1 LERNGNGDSASTKIR
16 AFTEDSACELC
27 GPKPLLDQEEP
38 GHYCWS
44 SPQARK
50 FAEELVVSSEQ
61 NWRALLAER
70 DLEIRRL
77 KVSQGRTFQ
86 ELTALGAVGGG
97 AAYRFEELVAIRDGA
112 APAATVPPLVFV
124 HLPKAGG
131 TTLNHILMKNY
142 RFRCDA
148 YGPDFFPRYYPDEFV
163 SLVQPPGHDDTKRPA
178 FFTGHIDLAN
188 ELLRYMPVRYVAIT
202 MLRDPVERIVS
213 HFRHHST
220 REDTPLHAEIR
231 AGLKL
236 PDYFRRF
243 QGALPPQYAVLSPD
257 KPNASDALS
266 NLESRISLFGL
277 QGRFGEF
284 AAMLGSLAGLPDISY
299 RPLNVTGQNAVDP
312 TQGQID
318 ELRSLLA
325 EDLIFY
331 DGACQLYH
339 SRMQAMTEP
348 CAAHPWTRFYAA

>member
-1 LERNGNGDSASTKIR
+1 
-16 AFTEDSACELC
+16 
-27 GPKPLLDQEEP
+27 LLQFA
-38 GHYCWS
+38 
-44 SPQARK
+44 QAWK
-50 FAEELVVSSEQ
+50 FVEELVVSSEQ

-77 KVSQGRTFQ
+77 KVNHGRTFQ

-124 HLPKAGG
+124 RLPKAGG

-163 SLVQPPGHDDTKRPA
+163 SLVQPPAYDDTKRPV

-188 ELLRYMPVRYVAIT
+188 ELLRHMPVRYVAIT
-202 MLRDPVERIVS
+202 MLRDPVERTVS
-213 HFRHHST
+213 HFRYHST
-220 REDTPLHAEIR
+220 RGDTPLHAEIR
-231 AGLKL
+231 AGLTL

-243 QGALPPQYAVLSPD
+243 QNALPPQYAVLSPE

-266 NLESRISLFGL
+266 NLASRISLFGL
-277 QGRFGEF
+277 QERFGEF
-284 AAMLGSLAGLPDISY
+284 AALLSSLAGLPDISH

-331 DGACQLYH
+331 DRACQLYL

-348 CAAHPWTRFYAA
+348 RAAHPWTRFYAA

>member
-1 LERNGNGDSASTKIR
+1 
-16 AFTEDSACELC
+16 
-27 GPKPLLDQEEP
+27 
-38 GHYCWS
+38 
-44 SPQARK
+44 
-50 FAEELVVSSEQ
+50 LVVSSEQ
-61 NWRALLAER
+61 SWRALLAER

-77 KVSQGRTFQ
+77 KVSHGRTFQ

-97 AAYRFEELVAIRDGA
+97 AAYRFEELVAIRDGV
-112 APAATVPPLVFV
+112 APTATVPPLVFL

-163 SLVQPPGHDDTKRPA
+163 CLVQPPGHDDTKRPV

-188 ELLRYMPVRYVAIT
+188 ELLRHMPVRYVAIT
-202 MLRDPVERIVS
+202 LLRDPVERIVS
-213 HFRHHST
+213 HFRYHST
-220 REDTPLHAEIR
+220 REDTPLHTEIR
-231 AGLKL
+231 AGLTL
-236 PDYFRRF
+236 PDYFQRF
-243 QGALPPQYAVLSPD
+243 QSALPPQYAVLSPE

-277 QGRFGEF
+277 QERFGEF
-284 AAMLGSLAGLPDISY
+284 AALLSSLTGLPDIRY
-299 RPLNVTGQNAVDP
+299 RPLNVTGRNAVDP

-331 DGACQLYH
+331 DRACQLYR
-339 SRMQAMTEP
+339 SRLQAMTEP
-348 CAAHPWTRFYAA
+348 RATHPWTRFYAA